1 MSQICN
7 DNSEALEM
15 EKALDEAIARYKDT
29 QGPLIPILHEAQA
42 IYGYLPFEV
51 QLHIAEALG
60 LPLADVYGVVS
71 FYTGFSTKP
80 KGT

>member
-29 QGPLIPILHEAQA
+29 QGR
-42 IYGYLPFEV
+42 
-51 QLHIAEALG
+51 
-60 LPLADVYGVVS
+60 
-71 FYTGFSTKP
+71 
-80 KGT
+80 